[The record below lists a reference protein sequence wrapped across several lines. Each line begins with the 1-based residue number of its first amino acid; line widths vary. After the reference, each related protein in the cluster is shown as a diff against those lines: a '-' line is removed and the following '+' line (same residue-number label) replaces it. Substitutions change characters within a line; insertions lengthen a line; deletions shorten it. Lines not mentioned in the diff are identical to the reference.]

1 MWQTLSMKTRG
12 RGDAGTRGQGRFLQ
26 QSAARPKGRV
36 KRTLNP
42 PSPSPSSMSPHL
54 FVSVSPYLLL
64 LILMAAASCST
75 REKIVY
81 EPVNTKPIVGDDA
94 MALRADW
101 PRGVSRYQNGD
112 VAAWSTRSPYE
123 TSSRIPEAENLL
135 IEPTM
140 YGVQTIALPANL
152 LANPPGQ
159 PQVWYGVKWR
169 PTYTAQPPLPPR
181 NGQSASAANY

>member
-1 MWQTLSMKTRG
+1 MWQTLKRQTRG
-12 RGDAGTRGQGRFLQ
+12 EWTGGQGDRETRGL
-26 QSAARPKGRV
+26 ARPRGLSPCPLVPLSTCPR
-36 KRTLNP
+36 
-42 PSPSPSSMSPHL
+42 PSPRPRVPASRC
-54 FVSVSPYLLL
+54 LLL
-64 LILMAAASCST
+64 AFLIAAGCTT

-81 EPVNTKPIVGDDA
+81 EPVNTKAIVGDDA

-112 VAAWSTRSPYE
+112 VAGWSTRFPYE

-140 YGVQTIALPANL
+140 FVIQTVALPANL
-152 LANPPGQ
+152 FANPPGQ

-181 NGQSASAANY
+181 NGQSPSGGGY

>member
-1 MWQTLSMKTRG
+1 MWQTLEMK
-12 RGDAGTRGQGRFLQ
+12 
-26 QSAARPKGRV
+26 ARPK
-36 KRTLNP
+36 RTRGPARSCGLSP
-42 PSPSPSSMSPHL
+42 CTLVPLSPCPSVLPQL
-54 FVSVSPYLLL
+54 RISVSAYLLL
-64 LILMAAASCST
+64 AILTAGAGCST

-101 PRGVSRYQNGD
+101 PRGVSHYQNGD
-112 VAAWSTRSPYE
+112 VAAWSTRFPYE
-123 TSSRIPEAENLL
+123 TSSRIPEPDNLL

-140 YGVQTIALPANL
+140 FVVQMIALPANL
-152 LANPPGQ
+152 IANPPGQ

-181 NGQSASAANY
+181 NGQPASAANY

>member
-1 MWQTLSMKTRG
+1 M
-12 RGDAGTRGQGRFLQ
+12 
-26 QSAARPKGRV
+26 V
-36 KRTLNP
+36 
-42 PSPSPSSMSPHL
+42 
-54 FVSVSPYLLL
+54 
-64 LILMAAASCST
+64 AAAVGCST
-75 REKIVY
+75 REKIAY
-81 EPVNTKPIVGDDA
+81 EAVNTKPIIGDDA

-112 VAAWSTRSPYE
+112 VAAWSTRFPYE
-123 TSSRIPEAENLL
+123 TSSRIPEPENLL

-140 YGVQTIALPANL
+140 FVIQTVALPANL

-181 NGQSASAANY
+181 NGQSSGMGGY